1 MKKRI
6 IMFLT
11 IFLVLF
17 PISVSASKID
27 VKDLDGKYKL
37 YNSSVQSVS
46 CKYGKCKFE
55 NVGAASG
62 VEKVRITIY
71 SDSSMQNKLVAG
83 EVKSN
88 IHYSNGKET
97 LSSKNIGSSNGN
109 GKKYTYYVKINTCS
123 GKTNSTCEN
132 GDWVYSYHYKLT
144 FTQKNNYSKAK
155 LKLDSVWA
163 TDNSNISEG
172 TVEQGKSIDDLTPTK
187 RKVSDAMKDDC
198 DSSLKSL
205 IEKYWKWI
213 MFLTPIL
220 LIVMITIDF
229 LKAMTSGDADAI
241 KKSSTNAFKRVIAA
255 IILIMLPWA
264 LDVVFD
270 WFGLQICF

>member
-1 MKKRI
+1 MRKRI

-11 IFLVLF
+11 IFLITF
-17 PISVSASKID
+17 PISVSASK
-27 VKDLDGKYKL
+27 VDLKSLDENYIL
-37 YNSSVQSVS
+37 YDSSLKSVS

-55 NVGAASG
+55 NVGAAKE

-71 SDSSMQNKLVAG
+71 SDSSMQNELVAG

-88 IHYSNGKET
+88 LHDKKGKET
-97 LSSKNIGSSNGN
+97 LSSKNIGSSDGN
-109 GKKYTYYVKINTCS
+109 GKKYTYYVKINTCG
-123 GKTNSTCEN
+123 GKIKSTCKN

-144 FTQKNNYSKAK
+144 FTQKNDYSKAS

-163 TDNSNISEG
+163 TNNSDIYEDTIESKKTLDN
-172 TVEQGKSIDDLTPTK
+172 LTPT
-187 RKVSDAMKDDC
+187 RREISDAMKDDC
-198 DSSLKSL
+198 DSSLKEL

-213 MFLTPIL
+213 IFLTPIL